1 MLLHFT
7 DKYHIISVYTN
18 LETYRKWNRMR
29 YTSHISLNT
38 CLIKFAAKKETC
50 FWNNNQNEGSRSIIE
65 AKQFLNWWSILF
77 LIMSSWEHP
86 LIRMESIAF
95 MVQPFHQ
102 FLVWCLFFNYD
113 NVPFRIAKH
122 EKWFSSQFRT
132 TVCVIRD
139 SLEKV

>member
-18 LETYRKWNRMR
+18 LETYKKWYRMR

-38 CLIKFAAKKETC
+38 CLIIFRSKKETC
-50 FWNNNQNEGSRSIIE
+50 FWNKNQNEGSRSMIE
-65 AKQFLNWWSILF
+65 VKQFLNWWSMLF

-102 FLVWCLFFNYD
+102 FPIWCLFSNYD

-122 EKWFSSQFRT
+122 EICFSSLFRIGLL
-132 TVCVIRD
+132 V
-139 SLEKV
+139 E